1 MRALTRGLCAMVAVG
16 LIGGTSWAAPAKLAS
31 DVLLTKIPKLTME
44 GIPLDRALAMYGEMA
59 GANIVADWDALK
71 RADVRPDSKVNAKG
85 ADLTFAKVLDL
96 TSANVQGAKAPL
108 SWYIDVNTFHFTT
121 QAAIL
126 NKERLRT
133 FMQLAGSGG
142 SSLAL
147 LGGNSGAA
155 ARARESNGLTV
166 ARPGA
171 MPALA
176 FEQTPLVDV
185 MEFFRTVSGMNM
197 VVNWKALSA
206 VGVEATMPISLQVKN
221 VSVWKAMDLVLD
233 QVNAGKDRYSSVYW
247 VLDDGVVSVTTGGV
261 LDQEMRVKIYDVADL
276 LMVIPDYDLNNAN
289 NGTSTS
295 NGNTAN
301 TNNSGGS
308 SSSSGM
314 FGATSNNNNNHSSTD
329 NNQLGEADQRARMQ
343 DNMIAMIKSA
353 GGDDLWAPTG
363 RGTVRILNG
372 KMIISQSQ
380 LGWKLLDR
388 AMSFSR

>member
-31 DVLLTKIPKLTME
+31 DVLLTKIPKLTVE
-44 GIPLDRALAMYGEMA
+44 GISLDRVLAMYREMA

-71 RADVRPDSKVNAKG
+71 RADVRADSKVNAKG

-142 SSLAL
+142 SGPAL
-147 LGGNSGAA
+147 LAGNSGAA

-166 ARPGA
+166 ARPGS

-176 FEQTPLVDV
+176 FDQTPLVDV

-206 VGVEATMPISLQVKN
+206 VGVDATTPISLQVKN

-233 QVNAGKDRYSSVYW
+233 MVNAGKDRYSSAYW
-247 VLDDGVVSVTTGGV
+247 VLDGGVVSVTTGAV
-261 LDQEMRVKIYDVADL
+261 LDQEMRVKVYDVTDL
-276 LMVIPDYDLNNAN
+276 LMVIPDYQPNNVN
-289 NGTSTS
+289 NGTS
-295 NGNTAN
+295 NGNTTN
-301 TNNSGGS
+301 TNNSGA
-308 SSSSGM
+308 SSSSGI
-314 FGATSNNNNNHSSTD
+314 FGPTNNNNNNNNNTD
-329 NNQLGEADQRARMQ
+329 NNQLSEAGQRARLQ
-343 DNMIAMIKSA
+343 DNLIAMIRSA

-363 RGTVRILNG
+363 RGTIRILNG
-372 KMIISQSQ
+372 RMIISQSQ